1 MDNKNNGS
9 FIKYSSFVLH
19 CIVFCTTKWP
29 IKSQNWN
36 YAFYNPKKAFHY
48 VSSTLSGHL
57 IVQKEIMM
65 YIFQIQCQKPTHKS
79 SPYWTLIVEFL
90 GIRETCMTEAC
101 HITGVL
107 MQIPVMTKDPV
118 FISKHREITK
128 PAELSQGLQRM
139 HDVESESRLIHL
151 TNAQ

>member
-1 MDNKNNGS
+1 MVHSLN
-9 FIKYSSFVLH
+9 IAVLYCIVLY

-57 IVQKEIMM
+57 VVQKEIMM

-79 SPYWTLIVEFL
+79 WSYWTLIEEFL
-90 GIRETCMTEAC
+90 GIRGTCMAEAC
-101 HITGVL
+101 HIGCITRDA
-107 MQIPVMTKDPV
+107 DPRDDKRPL
-118 FISKHREITK
+118 S
-128 PAELSQGLQRM
+128 LSQYTERSQSLQ
-139 HDVESESRLIHL
+139 
-151 TNAQ
+151 N